1 MTSTRASVCAI
12 TLRSVESSTP
22 SGPFTLSLTL
32 RAPEYA
38 IVLPYGD
45 TDALLDACR
54 NLSDLWNGC
63 GALLIPVDEDGG
75 PISRL
80 VPDER
85 ILAPD
90 RVIVHPAVK
99 EPASEVALKRWPRQA
114 VRWGEWIFRNQVHSW
129 WVIRD
134 AQAHDVPLLM
144 PAPRTPA
151 EDLLAAV
158 LWGYIDP
165 ANMDELRKQFL
176 PSDIPADALPIA
188 LVEAQLTRRSP
199 LSWGAK
205 YMTPTLTLNGPHWR
219 TMYVLPDEPDFDD
232 LICFWNL
239 RARYPSMPDTPLFVG
254 MPHNALSEQARAHA
268 AIHDWLSRPPGSQ
281 KPAIFV
287 DPHENDADRV
297 HAGLRAVGL
306 THVES
311 SAWKVGD
318 IPEDRRD
325 PEYTL
330 LRTELPQRLERG
342 LSADVLTSLHEGVN
356 KVRLPIPTEFPTR
369 LTWVGHVTAVI
380 DGLPLWFPM
389 TDILAQDWLTPAVAQ
404 GSGLRVATAYLREHY
419 EVDLN
424 WPAAQTQLSKH
435 MATANLRA
443 EISQAGQLADTL
455 FGRIATHSDLDALAL
470 PHALDVLESL
480 VARRSKKIAQHVR
493 KELQKSQLAEINE
506 DVVADVLRREGL
518 FAELEV
524 NTLIGMQGSVG
535 ATVEAILPTLAAL
548 CEAGYV
554 QRGRSM
560 HCPLCHTLD
569 FWRLAELDDR
579 IRCRACLQEFPL
591 PAIEDDH
598 EPPTAYRLDAFVA
611 RAMGQDIIPVVL
623 TLRHLIN
630 KSAARGEGRWWG
642 GLDLYEGDADKSTQ
656 EIDLLYAEA
665 GTINLCEVKRTAG
678 GLTVA
683 QAENL
688 CALASRLNA
697 QPVFSAPAG
706 EWDPNVVELAEKEG
720 ALLFDASLLV
730 TKVDPLSM
738 AIRRRTPRHR
748 MSRATLTIQQIR
760 RISTM
765 PRKCRAPRQ
774 CAPRCGC

>member
-1 MTSTRASVCAI
+1 
-12 TLRSVESSTP
+12 VEPSTP

-32 RAPEYA
+32 RAPEYG
-38 IVLPYGD
+38 IVLPYAD
-45 TDALLDACR
+45 TDALLDVCR
-54 NLSDLWNGC
+54 NLSDLWNGS
-63 GALLIPVDEDGG
+63 GALLIPVEENGS
-75 PISRL
+75 PVSRL

-85 ILAPD
+85 ILVPD
-90 RVIVHPAVK
+90 RVIVHPAVN
-99 EPASEVALKRWPRQA
+99 EPATEAAMTRWPRQA
-114 VRWGEWIFRNQVHSW
+114 VRWGEWVFRNQVHSW

-134 AQAHDVPLLM
+134 AQARDVPLPM
-144 PAPRTPA
+144 PAPETPA
-151 EDLLAAV
+151 EELLAAV

-176 PSDIPADALPIA
+176 PSDMPVDALPIA
-188 LVEAQLTRRSP
+188 LCEAQLTGRSP

-239 RARYPSMPDTPLFVG
+239 RARYPSMPDMPLFVG
-254 MPHNALSEQARAHA
+254 MPRDALTEQNRAKA

-281 KPAIFV
+281 KPDLFV
-287 DPHENDADRV
+287 DTQEIDVDHV
-297 HAGLRAVGL
+297 HAGLGAAGL

-311 SAWKVGD
+311 SAWKVGG

-330 LRTELPQRLERG
+330 FRTELPQRLERG
-342 LSADVLTSLHEGVN
+342 LSADMLSSLHEGVN
-356 KVRLPIPTEFPTR
+356 KVRLPIPTEFPAR
-369 LTWVGHVTAVI
+369 LTWVGRVTAVV

-404 GSGLRVATAYLREHY
+404 GSGLRVATAHLREHY
-419 EVDLN
+419 EVHLN
-424 WPAAQTQLSKH
+424 WPSAQTQLSKH

-443 EISQAGQLADTL
+443 ETSQAGQLADTL
-455 FGRIATHSDLDALAL
+455 IGRIATRSDLDALAL
-470 PHALDVLESL
+470 PYALDVLEAL

-493 KELQKSQLAEINE
+493 KELQKPQLAEINE
-506 DVVADVLRREGL
+506 DVVAEVLRREGL

-524 NTLIGMQGSVG
+524 KTLIGMQGDVR
-535 ATVEAILPTLAAL
+535 AKIEVILPTLAAL
-548 CEAGYV
+548 CEAGYI

-560 HCPLCHTLD
+560 RCPLCRTLD

-591 PAIEDDH
+591 PAIEGDH
-598 EPPTAYRLDAFVA
+598 EPPTAYRLDGFVA
-611 RAMGQDIIPVVL
+611 RAMSQDIIPVVL
-623 TLRHLIN
+623 TLRHLID
-630 KSAARGEGRWWG
+630 KSAPRGEGRWWG
-642 GLDLYEGDADKSTQ
+642 GLDLYESDADESTQ

-665 GTINLCEVKRTAG
+665 GAINLCEVKRTAG

-683 QAENL
+683 QAEKL
-688 CALASRLNA
+688 CTLASRLNA

-706 EWDPNVVELAEKEG
+706 EWDPNVVELAAKEG
-720 ALLFDASLLV
+720 ALLLDASVLV
-730 TKVDPLSM
+730 TEVDPPVDHGSE
-738 AIRRRTPRHR
+738 TDPFT
-748 MSRATLTIQQIR
+748 SEE
-760 RISTM
+760 S
-765 PRKCRAPRQ
+765 
-774 CAPRCGC
+774 GGG

>member
-1 MTSTRASVCAI
+1 MQP
-12 TLRSVESSTP
+12 STP

-38 IVLPYGD
+38 IVVPYGD
-45 TDALLDACR
+45 TGALLDVCR
-54 NLSDLWNGC
+54 NLSDLWNGS
-63 GALLIPVDEDGG
+63 GALLIPVDEDGS
-75 PISRL
+75 PISSL

-99 EPASEVALKRWPRQA
+99 EPATESALKRWPRQA
-114 VRWGEWIFRNQVHSW
+114 VRWGQWIFREQVHSW

-134 AQAHDVPLLM
+134 AQAHDVPLPM
-144 PAPRTPA
+144 PAPKTPA
-151 EDLLAAV
+151 EQLLAAV

-165 ANMDELRKQFL
+165 ANMDELRKQFA
-176 PSDIPADALPIA
+176 PSDIPAEALPIA
-188 LVEAQLTRRSP
+188 LFEAQLTCQSP

-205 YMTPTLTLNGPHWR
+205 YMTPTLSLNGPHWR
-219 TMYVLPDEPDFDD
+219 TLYVLPDEPDFDD
-232 LICFWNL
+232 LISFWNL

-254 MPHNALSEQARAHA
+254 MPRNALAEQNRAQA
-268 AIHDWLSRPPGSQ
+268 AIRDWLSRPPGSQ
-281 KPAIFV
+281 KPDIFV
-287 DPHENDADRV
+287 DVHENDVDRV
-297 HAGLRAVGL
+297 HAGLGAVGL

-311 SAWKVGD
+311 SAWNIGE

-330 LRTELPQRLERG
+330 LQTALPQRLERG
-342 LSADVLTSLHEGVN
+342 LSADVLIGLHEGVN

-369 LTWVGHVTAVI
+369 LTWVGRVTAVI

-389 TDILAQDWLTPAVAQ
+389 TDILAQDWLPPAVAQ
-404 GSGLRVATAYLREHY
+404 ASGLRVATGYLREHY
-419 EVDLN
+419 EVDLH

-435 MATANLRA
+435 LATAHLRA
-443 EISQAGQLADTL
+443 ETSQAGQLADTL
-455 FGRIATHSDLDALAL
+455 IGRIATRSALDALAL
-470 PHALDVLESL
+470 PYALDVLEAL
-480 VARRSKKIAQHVR
+480 VARRTKRIAQHVR

-506 DVVADVLRREGL
+506 DVVADVLRQEGL

-524 NTLIGMQGSVG
+524 KTLIRMQGSVG
-535 ATVEAILPTLAAL
+535 AAVEAILPTLAAL

-560 HCPLCHTLD
+560 KCPLCHTLD

-598 EPPTAYRLDAFVA
+598 EPPTAYRLDGFVA
-611 RAMGQDIIPVVL
+611 RAMSQDIIPVVL

-630 KSAARGEGRWWG
+630 KGAAREEGRWWG
-642 GLDLYEGDADKSTQ
+642 GLDLYEGDADESTQ

-678 GLTVA
+678 GLTIA
-683 QAENL
+683 QAEKL

-720 ALLFDASLLV
+720 ALLFDASVLV
-730 TKVDPLSM
+730 TKVQPPVADDPETDPS
-738 AIRRRTPRHR
+738 ASDESGDVDRSTDTP
-748 MSRATLTIQQIR
+748 
-760 RISTM
+760 
-765 PRKCRAPRQ
+765 
-774 CAPRCGC
+774 